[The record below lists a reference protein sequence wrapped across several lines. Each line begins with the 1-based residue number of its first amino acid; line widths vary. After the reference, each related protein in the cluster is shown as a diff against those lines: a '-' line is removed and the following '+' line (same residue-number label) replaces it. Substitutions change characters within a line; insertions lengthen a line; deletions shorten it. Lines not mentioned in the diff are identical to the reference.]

1 MSHPYNFIS
10 EVLMKRLALIPLVV
24 AALWANY
31 FRTAGGG
38 MVDPGTNLVRTAD
51 GGYILT
57 GYTWSYGTGGDILL
71 IKADDQ
77 GHIQWSR
84 TIGGTSYD
92 YGTSVIQTSDGGYA
106 VAGLTYSYGAG
117 SYDLILVKTDAS
129 GSLLWARVIGGT
141 GYDQAHTV
149 IQTPDGGLLLAG
161 ETQSYGSGP
170 SDFILV
176 KFTGNGTYQWAK
188 AVGGT
193 SVDEAFWMAPCSDGG
208 YILGGRSGSYG
219 SGFLLVKFLS
229 NDNLDWARMVAG
241 GYYYSFVTAATII
254 QASDG
259 GYALTA
265 ASWSY
270 GAGTDDIILVKLT
283 SAGALEWARATGVAN
298 NDLGFGLAQTPDSGY
313 VIGGETEEYNT
324 GPCEMVVLKYD
335 KQGNFLWA
343 RQFDRDGT
351 DDMTSSVALASDGDI
366 VVLGS
371 YGNDL
376 ALGEFRPDGTNCLA
390 INWSPTI
397 TVITPSVTSCT
408 PSVTSI
414 SPTVSNITPT
424 VSPQTIPQ
432 TTQCEE
438 LGTDEFT
445 GHGPSLLISGA
456 RVSFFLPADS
466 RVRLSVYDP
475 AGRLVMAPVNGP
487 VKAGEHIVSLEGLA
501 TGIYM
506 VELVVDSERTV
517 GKAIVR

>member
-1 MSHPYNFIS
+1 MAA
-10 EVLMKRLALIPLVV
+10 EVCMKRFALIYIVV
-24 AALWANY
+24 TALGANY
-31 FRTAGGG
+31 FRTAGGS
-38 MVDPGTNLVRTAD
+38 MVDLGTNLQMTAD

-71 IKADDQ
+71 IKTDDQ
-77 GHIQWSR
+77 GQIQWSR
-84 TIGGTSYD
+84 TIGGANAD
-92 YGTSVIQTSDGGYA
+92 YGTSVIQTADGGYA
-106 VAGLTYSYGAG
+106 ISGLTYSYGAG

-129 GSLLWARVIGGT
+129 GNLLWARAIGGAN
-141 GYDQAHTV
+141 YDQAHTV

-176 KFTGNGTYQWAK
+176 KFTGDGTYQWAK
-188 AVGGT
+188 TVGGA
-193 SVDEAFWMAPCSDGG
+193 SADEAFWMAPCSDGG

-219 SGFLLVKFLS
+219 SGFLLVKFLQ
-229 NDNLDWARMVAG
+229 NDNLDWARVVAG
-241 GYYYSFVTAATII
+241 GYYYSFLTAATII

-265 ASWSY
+265 TSWSY

-283 SAGALEWARATGVAN
+283 SAGALEWAMAAGTPI
-298 NDLGFGLAQTPDSGY
+298 NDLGFGLVQTPDSGY

-351 DDMTSSVALASDGDI
+351 DDNTSSGALASNGDI
-366 VVLGS
+366 VVVGG

-376 ALGEFRPDGTNCLA
+376 ALAEFKPDGTNCLA

-397 TVITPSVTSCT
+397 TTITPNITSCT
-408 PSVTSI
+408 PGITNI
-414 SPTVSNITPT
+414 SPTVNSITPT
-424 VSPQTIPQ
+424 VGTVTIPQ
-432 TTQCEE
+432 TTRCEE
-438 LGTDEFT
+438 LSTDESA
-445 GHGPSLLISGA
+445 GHGTLLLISGSK
-456 RVSFFLPADS
+456 VSFTLMADS

-475 AGRLVMAPVNGP
+475 AGRLVMMPVNGS
-487 VKAGEHIVSLEGLA
+487 VEAGEYIINLVGLA

-506 VELVVDSERTV
+506 IELVVDCNRTV
-517 GKAIVR
+517 GKTVVR